1 MIDLDLRHH
10 TLSTTGNRALE
21 RRSIIQP
28 LLSYLEVKM
37 SDKDIN
43 IPPDFRH
50 TVQIRDPRQLL
61 IKNQLRVVYIKL
73 PLAQPLRASFFS
85 LDDPLRLVHFEDL
98 GD

>member
-37 SDKDIN
+37 KPASGRKMRSVHD
-43 IPPDFRH
+43 R
-50 TVQIRDPRQLL
+50 QIRIL
-61 IKNQLRVVYIKL
+61 IFHRIFDTPSKSEI
-73 PLAQPLRASFFS
+73 LANS
-85 LDDPLRLVHFEDL
+85 
-98 GD
+98 